1 MATLHRLRLRE
12 QWPGLAIWGRR
23 LLPGMT
29 VLGLVVLARLLGL
42 FQSLEW
48 RALDTFLRLRP
59 AEPLDERVLIV
70 AIDDASIQQIGT
82 YPLPDQVVAE
92 LLQTLAQY
100 QPRTV
105 GIDIYRDFAVEP
117 GHQAL
122 LNTVEALP
130 YVFGI
135 EKVLEPA
142 VPPPPFLPP
151 ERVGFS
157 DFIGDRDGFIR
168 RSLLGT
174 VGSTGNYH
182 FSLALRLAEHYL
194 AAENIALG
202 NGIQDPAAMQL
213 GAVEL
218 TRFRAN
224 SGGYVGADAG
234 GNQVLLNVRS
244 GARPFRVVPYQDLMA
259 GNIAPEWVRD
269 RIVLVGITSLS
280 TKDVVNSAAVVA
292 DNPGLVNGVELH
304 AHAISQLLSAAQ
316 DGRPLLQVWPKGW
329 EYLWIVLWGSAGM
342 VLVRWLPKP
351 SAYLPVIGGAGLGLL
366 GGSFALLWL
375 GGWWIPVVPTLVAF
389 SLNGLVLPGFYLYD
403 QTLRS
408 RIEERQR
415 VIDQTYDA
423 IHNGPLQT
431 LAQVLRQEDD
441 ERTWDQ
447 TLPKLHDL
455 NRELRDIYNMLLRE
469 SLPQSNQL
477 SLDSSQ
483 RPLDL
488 ETPLHEV
495 LYAVYTQTLER
506 DFPHFKT
513 IRVHVVKFEPM
524 VADRLSTDD
533 KRALCRFLEE
543 ALCNVGKYAQ
553 GTTRLT
559 VTCLCA
565 NSENLI
571 RVQDN
576 GQAAPPNPAQPPRV
590 GGRGTQQAQQLA
602 RRLRGEFL
610 RSPVSPKGLCCEL
623 RWPAQPTRRWRL
635 PALKR

>member
-1 MATLHRLRLRE
+1 MAAQNRLRLGERL
-12 QWPGLAIWGRR
+12 PGLATWKRS
-23 LLPGMT
+23 LLPGLT

-42 FQSLEW
+42 FQGLEW

-70 AIDDASIQQIGT
+70 GIDDASIQQIGT
-82 YPLPDQVVAE
+82 YPVPDQTVTQ

-100 QPRTV
+100 QPRAI
-105 GIDIYRDFAVEP
+105 GLDIFRDFAVEP
-117 GHQAL
+117 GHQNL
-122 LNTVEALP
+122 LDTVEAMP
-130 YVFGI
+130 HVFGI

-174 VGSTGNYH
+174 VDEVGEYH

-194 AAENIALG
+194 AAEDVFLG
-202 NGIQDPAAMQL
+202 NGIQDLAAMRL
-213 GAVEL
+213 GETEL

-224 SGGYVGADAG
+224 TGGYVGADAG

-244 GARPFRVVPYQDLMA
+244 GANPFRVVSYQDLMA
-259 GNIAPEWVRD
+259 GNVDPAWVRD
-269 RIVLVGITSLS
+269 RIVLIGITSLS

-292 DNPGLVNGVELH
+292 DNPGLVNGVELQ
-304 AHAISQLLSAAQ
+304 AHAISQILSAVQ
-316 DGRPLLQVWPKGW
+316 EERPLLRVWPEGW
-329 EYLWIVLWGSAGM
+329 EYLWIVLWGGAGM

-351 SAYLPVIGGAGLGLL
+351 SAYLPVIVLSGLGLL

-389 SLNGLVLPGFYLYD
+389 TLNGLVLPGFYLYD

-408 RIEERQR
+408 RIDERQR

-441 ERTWDQ
+441 ERTWEQ

-455 NRELRDIYNMLLRE
+455 NRELRDIYNMLLKE
-469 SLPQSNQL
+469 SQPQSNQL
-477 SLDSSQ
+477 SLDSGQ

-488 ETPLHEV
+488 QNPLHEV

-506 DFPHFKT
+506 DFPHFKS

-524 VADRLSTDD
+524 VTPRLTSDD

-553 GTTRLT
+553 GITRLT
-559 VTCLCA
+559 VTCLCT
-565 NSENLI
+565 NGENLI

-576 GQAAPPNPAQPPRV
+576 GQAVSAAPTDPPRI

-610 RSPVSPKGLCCEL
+610 RSPVSPKGMCCEL
-623 RWPAQPTRRWRL
+623 RWPAAPPHRWKFL
-635 PALKR
+635 A